1 MIIFSIDLETTGV
14 DWDQDIILEFGAI
27 LEDTEK
33 QLPFKD
39 IPKFNCLLRHPKYVG
54 SAYAIAMHGEIFSEL
69 AKPEGQSTEIIIP
82 HYQLGKKFH
91 EWICEVNKNN
101 NNFIGFNPIEDEQIH
116 INVAG
121 KNFSTFDMRFLEN
134 LPGFKSHVWFN
145 RRVIDPALLYFSGVY
160 GDKEMPNLSECKK
173 RAGIKNIEIAHR
185 TIKDAWDIIQV
196 LRGKMYP
203 KISKNK
209 KSNLK
214 YEELP
219 TWIQDELF
227 KIHKHDKETEEI
239 VYRENDIIPL
249 IEKLLPELAMYKDG
263 LKIK

>member
-1 MIIFSIDLETTGV
+1 MIYFSIDLETTGT
-14 DWDQDIILEFGAI
+14 DWNQDIILEFGAI
-27 LEDTEK
+27 LEDTEN

-39 IPKFNCLLRHPKYVG
+39 IPKFNCLLKHPKYIG

-69 AKPEGQSTEIIIP
+69 AKPEGQSAEDIIP
-82 HYQLGKKFH
+82 HDQLGKKFH
-91 EWICEVNKNN
+91 EWICEVSKKH
-101 NNFIGFNPIEDEQIH
+101 NNFIGFDPFKNEQIH

-134 LPGFKSHVWFN
+134 LPEFKSHVWFN
-145 RRVIDPALLYFSGVY
+145 RRVIDPASLYFSDVY

-173 RAGIKNIEIAHR
+173 RAGIKNVEIAHR

-203 KISKNK
+203 KILKNK
-209 KSNLK
+209 KSKLK
-214 YEELP
+214 YEDLP

-227 KIHKHDKETEEI
+227 KIHGHDNETERIIYKEDDI
-239 VYRENDIIPL
+239 VSL
-249 IEKLLPELAMYKDG
+249 IEKLLPELESVKT
-263 LKIK
+263 K